1 MAKILGN
8 DTTPTVE
15 GFKKAFKKSFY
26 DELAIDDFLGIEQ
39 PSENKYDT
47 IYLLYAAGKYD
58 AAYARMEALIK
69 KELESTKPEYGES
82 EAEMEKRIR
91 EKIESGWE
99 SYIKQQMFDKNE
111 FERIYQFMLN
121 GDTKKAVEMKKSL
134 LKEAVENVVLM
145 KGEKKEQGQAR
156 VKEYFEKTYQS
167 FMQGKLKD
175 KKEIVSAAKVLSAGN
190 LNQAKTAI
198 ANLTKQGFT
207 EEDVLKSIYHN
218 INAQIPEGE
227 DFSRDG
233 AIFRVSYSRSLEA
246 NALVNTKSMKAAAL
260 ADIDHDIK
268 TRVRI
273 QNSLRNSGYKQD
285 DIRRA
290 TDYLKLQ
297 LKADSTEDDEDEE
310 KSIFKA
316 SDIGWATLKADTA
329 TIRVCAKGY
338 TEFYLKTHKAKTKE
352 DEEEIKKAARK
363 NIRQQISTIVK
374 DEYYKASSD
383 KRKQIQLL
391 MYASGAYDNS
401 DAVRDVCNG
410 WVKQIAKAKFG

>member
-1 MAKILGN
+1 
-8 DTTPTVE
+8 
-15 GFKKAFKKSFY
+15 
-26 DELAIDDFLGIEQ
+26 
-39 PSENKYDT
+39 
-47 IYLLYAAGKYD
+47 
-58 AAYARMEALIK
+58 
-69 KELESTKPEYGES
+69 
-82 EAEMEKRIR
+82 
-91 EKIESGWE
+91 
-99 SYIKQQMFDKNE
+99 
-111 FERIYQFMLN
+111 MLN

-145 KGEKKEQGQAR
+145 KDEKKEQGQAR

-167 FMQGKLKD
+167 FMQEKLKD

-207 EEDVLKSIYHN
+207 EEDVLKSIYKN

-246 NALVNTKSMKAAAL
+246 NALVNTKSMKNAAF

-273 QNSLRNSGYKQD
+273 QNSLRNSGYKQE

-290 TDYLKLQ
+290 TDYLSDI
-297 LKADSTEDDEDEE
+297 LKGKSEDSEGTEQ
-310 KSIFKA
+310 SIFKA
-316 SDIGWATLKADTA
+316 SDLGWATLKADTA

-374 DEYYKASSD
+374 DEYYKASST
-383 KRKQIQLL
+383 RRGQIRQLML
-391 MYASGAYDNS
+391 SSGAYDNG
-401 DAVRDVCNG
+401 DAVLDVCNG
-410 WVKQIAKAKFG
+410 WVKDIAKKKFGN